1 MILSF
6 FALFLV
12 SAAHADGPRREEARE
27 AVSLIQPQEGDKVHL
42 CVKGDV
48 DITLLNAAGTPV
60 SLAASHINNGDLL
73 GLVSLDGPISLYNI
87 EDKVGANHTGMFIL
101 AVAPTLVDI
110 KDIDGDQVPYIQYI
124 PANSGITPCQSTTAS
139 AQGYLFDVHTLIVA
153 VTEITPA
160 PEAAPVEDGGVVE
173 NPNPAAP
180 DANNDPIALPDANA
194 NVPANGGG
202 CSMSASAPNMNF
214 GVGLLFALILGTHAL
229 FRFRKE

>member
-27 AVSLIQPQEGDKVHL
+27 AVSLIQPQADDKVYL
-42 CVKGDV
+42 CTKGD
-48 DITLLNAAGTPV
+48 IKINLLNAVGNPATLNIHSGGAIG
-60 SLAASHINNGDLL
+60 LIGLNG
-73 GLVSLDGPISLYNI
+73 GPISLYNS
-87 EDKVGANHTGMFIL
+87 EDGIGTNHTGIFAL
-101 AVAPTLVDI
+101 VAALTTVDI
-110 KDIDGDQVPYIQYI
+110 RDIDGDQVPYIQYI

-160 PEAAPVEDGGVVE
+160 PEAAPVEDDGVVE

-202 CSMSASAPNMNF
+202 CSMGASAPNMNF